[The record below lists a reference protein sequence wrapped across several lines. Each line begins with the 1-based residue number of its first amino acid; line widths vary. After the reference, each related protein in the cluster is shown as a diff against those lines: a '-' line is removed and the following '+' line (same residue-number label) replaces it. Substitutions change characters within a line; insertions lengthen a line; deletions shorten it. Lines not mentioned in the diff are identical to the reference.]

1 MSEYWKSTPK
11 YWCKFC
17 EAFVKDT
24 KFDKQQHDAT
34 PKHQGKIQRS
44 LRNLHKENERA
55 DRDKDRA
62 KAEVARLNGI
72 VSGGGSSRNGGPMTA
87 QAPVQGTKS
96 SAEERKRQL
105 QQLADL
111 GVAVPKEYRKQMAMA
126 GDWETVAVRQIKQE
140 DEVKPDVLNVGL
152 RKRKY
157 EGQEEEEE
165 AVETVVRKGWGSTTR
180 VYPGSSG
187 GQVEDIAALMKGGLP
202 EVNMEDETVVKTEA
216 DVIDVGDAD
225 NGVEKGEVK
234 VEEKQEPTASVASV
248 APVVFKKRKAK
259 VLK

>member
-44 LRNLHKENERA
+44 LRNLHRENERA

-72 VSGGGSSRNGGPMTA
+72 VAGAGSSKSGGFAAAPAPALSSKN
-87 QAPVQGTKS
+87 

-105 QQLADL
+105 QQLADM

-140 DEVKPDVLNVGL
+140 EDIKPDVLNVGV

-165 AVETVVRKGWGSTTR
+165 AGETVVRKGWGSTTR
-180 VYPGSSG
+180 VYPGSAG
-187 GQVEDIAALMKGGLP
+187 GKVEDIAALMKGGLP
-202 EVNMEDETVVKTEA
+202 EVDIEHGTVVKREE
-216 DVIDVGDAD
+216 DVTDVQGAGDD
-225 NGVEKGEVK
+225 VEKGEVK
-234 VEEKQEPTASVASV
+234 QEEKEETTESAVPI

-259 VLK
+259 VMK